1 MSKDECPVT
10 ISLSVVGETT
20 ALGPLRQD
28 IASDI
33 ARWLDPETIRTLEIS
48 PLPWTPE
55 RVHDWMAQVRSA
67 SDECWF
73 LTYTR
78 DPLRP
83 MGIAGLDHID
93 FRDRTGEYNLVIGEK
108 DARGKGYGSEITRLV
123 LDYAFTVLGLHNV
136 WLRVYEYN
144 LAAIRV
150 YEKAGFAHIGRR
162 HACKLMGGKL
172 WDTMLMECLAE
183 SFSSPVLGRLYRPD
197 LQQ

>member
-1 MSKDECPVT
+1 MPTDEAPDA
-10 ISLSVVGETT
+10 ISLSVIGEKT

-28 IASDI
+28 IVATI

-55 RVHDWMAQVRSA
+55 RVQGWVEMATAA

-73 LTYTR
+73 VAYAR
-78 DPLRP
+78 EPLWP
-83 MGIAGLDHID
+83 IGVAGLDHLD
-93 FRDRTGEYNLVIGEK
+93 YRDRTGEYNLVIGEK
-108 DARGKGYGSEITRLV
+108 DARGKGYGTEITCLV

-144 LAAIRV
+144 PAAIRV
-150 YEKAGFAHIGRR
+150 YEKAGFTHIGRR

-172 WDTMLMECLAE
+172 WDTVMMECLADA
-183 SFSSPVLGRLYRPD
+183 FTSPVLDRIYRPD
-197 LQQ
+197 LHG